1 METIISVCPPSAAL
15 EVALNI
21 FDKGFKGIYV
31 DANAISPLES
41 RKISELFGAAFVD
54 GGIIGPP
61 AKEAGTTRIYLSGM
75 RSREVVDLFE
85 VGPLEAIALSES
97 SDPEEITAASA
108 LKMAY
113 AGFSKGSSALLL
125 AVNAF
130 ARKSGVLEAL
140 HKEWEISAPGLVR
153 RSQNTAVGIS
163 RKAWRFGAEMDFIS
177 KSFDEKNLP
186 PEFHQGASALYRALE
201 DFKDQ
206 PPAELTALL
215 EALNRSG

>member
-1 METIISVCPPSAAL
+1 MRVGVLHPGEMGVTVLESLVENDVSATWVKGGRSESTVQRASSIPSVDTLEELIHSVETIISVCPPSAAL
-15 EVALNI
+15 QVARNI
-21 FDKGFKGIYV
+21 SDIGFKGIYV

-41 RKISELFGAAFVD
+41 RKVAELFGAAFVD

-75 RSREVVDLFE
+75 RSREVVDLFK
-85 VGPLEAIALSES
+85 VGPLEAIALSDS

-130 ARKSGVLEAL
+130 ARKSGVLAAL
-140 HKEWEISAPGLVR
+140 QKELKISAPAIV
-153 RSQNTAVGIS
+153 
-163 RKAWRFGAEMDFIS
+163 
-177 KSFDEKNLP
+177 
-186 PEFHQGASALYRALE
+186 
-201 DFKDQ
+201 
-206 PPAELTALL
+206 
-215 EALNRSG
+215 